1 MFERIL
7 VPLDGSKAAEVVF
20 PYATEITAIFDSK
33 IFLTRVSES
42 SNPAVINEC
51 GSYLEGATLQM
62 KSQLENRGVHRE
74 AIVQTKVLTGN
85 PAVEILK
92 LAREI
97 DCGLIAVASRGVSSE
112 GPWPLG
118 NIAAKILRASSFP
131 VLLVRKQAEDSKL
144 IEKKLIQ
151 KILVPLDGSK
161 LGEAAIPLATELS
174 NKTGA
179 EIVLFRAVEPI
190 SAFVGPTG
198 EMAWSLVNAY
208 EKNARYPVLAYLERI
223 KESLQK
229 TIPAI
234 STATGEGLPADQIID
249 YAQANT
255 IDLIAMSTHGRSGIG
270 RWVFGSVTEKVLHS
284 GDQPVLVVRPRSGT
298 AAS

>member
-1 MFERIL
+1 MFDRII

-20 PYATEITAIFDSK
+20 PYVTEIAATFDSK
-33 IFLTRVSES
+33 IFLTHVSES
-42 SNPAVINEC
+42 SDPAAINEYT
-51 GSYLEGATLQM
+51 SYLKGATLQM
-62 KSQLENRGVHRE
+62 KSQLESRGAHHE
-74 AIVQTKVLTGN
+74 AGLQTKILTGN

-92 LAREI
+92 YAREI
-97 DCGLIAVASRGVSSE
+97 DCGLIAMASRGVSSE
-112 GPWPLG
+112 GPWTLG

-161 LGEAAIPLATELS
+161 LGEAAIPLVTELS

-179 EIVLFRAVEPI
+179 EIVLFRVVEPI

-198 EMAWSLVNAY
+198 EMAWSLVNTY
-208 EKNARYPVLAYLERI
+208 EKNARYPVLAYLERT
-223 KESLQK
+223 KESLK
-229 TIPAI
+229 NIIPVI
-234 STATGEGLPADQIID
+234 STATGEGLPADQIVD

-270 RWVFGSVTEKVLHS
+270 RWVFGSVTEKVLHA
-284 GDQPVLVVRPRSGT
+284 GEQPVLVVRPKGGT
-298 AAS
+298 AVK